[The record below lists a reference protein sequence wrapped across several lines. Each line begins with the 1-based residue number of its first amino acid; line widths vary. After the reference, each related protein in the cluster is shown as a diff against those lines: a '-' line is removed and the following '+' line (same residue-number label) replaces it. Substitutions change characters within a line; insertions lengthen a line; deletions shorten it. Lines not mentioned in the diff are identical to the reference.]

1 MYYRPGRL
9 CQSTKWY
16 KPACETPQGVPYYV
30 HTKRNQMTEILDLA
44 TLELLAALEADLEVP
59 DFDDDDVYEWEQC
72 LSYTGDDEA

>member
-30 HTKRNQMTEILDLA
+30 HTKRNQMTEILDLQ
-44 TLELLAALEADLEVP
+44 TLALLDSLEADLEVP
-59 DFDDDDVYEWEQC
+59 DFDADE
-72 LSYTGDDEA
+72 LLDDEA